1 MAGRFSSNRL
11 LYSKNWGAKYLFC
24 VIDVF
29 TKYACVKPLKG
40 KITKPVF
47 NGFIKIAN
55 ESKSQPNKLW
65 IDQVKEFCNNFM
77 EKWLDGNDFNI
88 LDF

>member
-11 LYSKNWGAKYLFC
+11 LNSNNWGAKYLFC

-29 TKYACVKPLKG
+29 TKYACVKHLKD

-47 NGFIKIAN
+47 NGFSKIVN

-77 EKWLDGNDFNI
+77 EKWLDGNDFNV
-88 LDF
+88 LDL